1 MYEPRRNF
9 LVEFGFAPVEGLDRG
24 MTVKARTAADLVA
37 MHAEYLDGQTVA
49 KFVVHGINSLK
60 SMDVPLDA
68 LTGER
73 VGAVTPTG
81 EATFELVLGAYV
93 LAVDL
98 QRVGAVQWSSSL
110 TAWSFGQPSMPTGQ
124 LMLEGGGGVNFSEAA
139 KTKRITFRIS
149 RA

>member
-1 MYEPRRNF
+1 MNHVETF
-9 LVEFGFAPVEGLDRG
+9 SSGLVMPLPGGLDRA

-37 MHAEYLDGQTVA
+37 LHAEYLDGQTVA

-68 LTGER
+68 LAGER

-81 EATFELVLGAYV
+81 EATFDLALGAHV
-93 LAVDL
+93 LTVDL
-98 QRVGAVQWSSSL
+98 QRVGVVQWSKNLS
-110 TAWSFGQPSMPTGQ
+110 AWSFGQPSMPTGQ
-124 LMLEGGGGVNFSEAA
+124 LLFEGGGGINFSEAA